1 MKPGHIVQKLYPAI
15 NQCQILDAEVLK
27 REKPQ
32 FVRQLNSLKIQFN
45 KEFQILIYELS
56 TIPQEVLLRGFMG
69 EPTQHQSRRVSAY
82 FMELQMEVSNK
93 IAKLTDINNDI
104 ATRYVRIM
112 CKIDYADLAVP
123 TVRPNQGAAVQ
134 PSRSKYQP
142 NPTFLEQGGNK
153 GRTQPWYTT
162 ASDLM
167 TKSDI
172 TIITEW
178 LHSGGP
184 YTQYSDP
191 ARFLKL
197 LLDEET
203 GRVLNTML
211 LDQCTVDNYYI
222 SVKSIVD
229 TLDNLISS

>member
-1 MKPGHIVQKLYPAI
+1 MQKLYPAI

-93 IAKLTDINNDI
+93 IAKLTDIDNDI
-104 ATRYVRIM
+104 ATRYAGIM

-167 TKSDI
+167 TKLDI

-178 LHSGGP
+178 
-184 YTQYSDP
+184 
-191 ARFLKL
+191 
-197 LLDEET
+197 
-203 GRVLNTML
+203 
-211 LDQCTVDNYYI
+211 
-222 SVKSIVD
+222 
-229 TLDNLISS
+229 